1 LAVIEGPRP
10 LKTAIEIGVDI
21 KEIFYRP
28 DQAQIS
34 EFPEL
39 IDSNLHQVDPRTLDD
54 ISDSSTP
61 QGVLAVVNVHE
72 TAVESIAKMRR
83 VVVIDS
89 VQDPGNLGAIVR
101 TAAAAQFD
109 AVITAPG
116 TADLWS
122 ARAIRASAGTLFA
135 LHVARRV
142 DLDSSLDLL
151 SSSGHSILATDSR
164 GKLDVDEVEV
174 GDRMTLILG
183 SEAQGL
189 AETIRAR
196 TDATIRVPMG
206 PFVESLNVAV
216 AAGIVMYRMQRKG
229 QDE

>member
-1 LAVIEGPRP
+1 
-10 LKTAIEIGVDI
+10 
-21 KEIFYRP
+21 
-28 DQAQIS
+28 
-34 EFPEL
+34 
-39 IDSNLHQVDPRTLDD
+39 
-54 ISDSSTP
+54 
-61 QGVLAVVNVHE
+61 
-72 TAVESIAKMRR
+72 M
-83 VVVIDS
+83 
-89 VQDPGNLGAIVR
+89 
-101 TAAAAQFD
+101 
-109 AVITAPG
+109 
-116 TADLWS
+116 
-122 ARAIRASAGTLFA
+122 
-135 LHVARRV
+135 ARRV

-151 SSSGHSILATDSR
+151 SSSGHSILATDSQ

>member
-1 LAVIEGPRP
+1 
-10 LKTAIEIGVDI
+10 
-21 KEIFYRP
+21 
-28 DQAQIS
+28 
-34 EFPEL
+34 
-39 IDSNLHQVDPRTLDD
+39 
-54 ISDSSTP
+54 
-61 QGVLAVVNVHE
+61 
-72 TAVESIAKMRR
+72 
-83 VVVIDS
+83 
-89 VQDPGNLGAIVR
+89 
-101 TAAAAQFD
+101 
-109 AVITAPG
+109 
-116 TADLWS
+116 
-122 ARAIRASAGTLFA
+122 
-135 LHVARRV
+135 
-142 DLDSSLDLL
+142 
-151 SSSGHSILATDSR
+151 ILATDSQ